1 MAVSPEL
8 EQKMMVNIT
17 GGNIMSQQLEL
28 CILDILKTRE
38 KIKDT
43 HGELLRI
50 ERMFFDL
57 FRKYNKEEDSNER
70 IKILEG
76 INDCFTSLSATSII
90 LKECNENLDNYYG
103 KFCRLY
109 KEYARMS

>member
-1 MAVSPEL
+1 
-8 EQKMMVNIT
+8 
-17 GGNIMSQQLEL
+17 MSQQLEL

-43 HGELLRI
+43 HEEILRI

-57 FRKYNKEEDSNER
+57 FCRYNKEEDSNEQA
-70 IKILEG
+70 KILMM
-76 INDCFTSLSATSII
+76 INDCFSSLSASSTI
-90 LKECNENLDNYYG
+90 LKECEENLNNYYD

-109 KEYARMS
+109 KEYVRM